1 MEMKKTEQVTR
12 ILSLAGSICRA
23 HPRRRLVGE
32 TQTIVAAPQQGD
44 LASVG
49 FEKAGIANQTG
60 SRDVGIGDRQG
71 SVRKKRSL
79 WSNKFVAWNVM
90 YSMLRIC

>member
-32 TQTIVAAPQQGD
+32 TQTIVAAPPQGD
-44 LASVG
+44 LASID
-49 FEKAGIANQTG
+49 FEKAGIANQTEA
-60 SRDVGIGDRQG
+60 RDVGARDRHG
-71 SVRKKRSL
+71 SVRNKRSL
-79 WSNKFVAWNVM
+79 
-90 YSMLRIC
+90 

>member
-49 FEKAGIANQTG
+49 FEESGHRESDVVERRRDRRPAGFCQEETL
-60 SRDVGIGDRQG
+60 V
-71 SVRKKRSL
+71 L
-79 WSNKFVAWNVM
+79 T
-90 YSMLRIC
+90 